1 MRVMGGPSSFVRRQV
16 MDGMCNLNKPEFSNH
31 AKCHAGGNQCWTRIV
46 EVETAQAFQ
55 PVPPQAIQQAL
66 DNLDLRWRLAFA
78 RPIVRLPA
86 AEDIGVL
93 AVPCDTRN
101 EFERRLS
108 SIADILKRLDI
119 GDDLL
124 PEGEALDKSHT
135 LDRLDRVFGSRLDA
149 PDLANVQEA

>member
-1 MRVMGGPSSFVRRQV
+1 LLDQSFGFLPPKISASSPSPVTH
-16 MDGMCNLNKPEFSNH
+16 GMS
-31 AKCHAGGNQCWTRIV
+31 
-46 EVETAQAFQ
+46 
-55 PVPPQAIQQAL
+55 
-66 DNLDLRWRLAFA
+66 
-78 RPIVRLPA
+78 
-86 AEDIGVL
+86 
-93 AVPCDTRN
+93 
-101 EFERRLS
+101 FERRLS